1 VRPWETPQP
10 ELSFN
15 DEDSPKGILAAL
27 PIDGVPLQTGPRP
40 GQASS
45 RTGAFGAA
53 HLWRLGWLA
62 TVIFATGAAAFTPG
76 VVGLPIWLALA
87 AGAVPA
93 LAALAVGDRRDERL
107 QSLILVLWATCG
119 AGAAVVTGGV
129 SGAMSAWIL
138 APVAAAS
145 TLSSPR
151 RLAEGASLALIG
163 GAVAALTQLSGL
175 APPSPTGPLAFI
187 LGFLSVATVGVGLAS
202 GLILTHRWAGERD
215 SRNVG
220 ELNTLQTLVDGA
232 PQLLLVIAADG
243 RIKSVRG
250 AAPRGVAT
258 SSLVN
263 EGLASVSAA
272 GDRQKVSAAL
282 AAALDTG
289 EASVGFAPLLDPTR
303 TVCLDV
309 RQVSPDLLV
318 GVMRDAT
325 IERARENALQ
335 QARAEAEGLA
345 AGRARF
351 LANMSHELRTP
362 LNAIMG
368 FSDIMRARMF
378 GPLTDRYGEYAE
390 LIHESGRHLLD
401 LINDVLDM
409 SKIEAERFEL
419 QRGEF
424 DAREAVTAAMR
435 LLRVQADAAGVQLR
449 GVLPPNELEVDADR
463 RALKQIVLNL
473 VSNALKFTPRGGQVT
488 VTADGH
494 DGEFELV
501 VADTGVGISP
511 EDLERLGRPYEQAG
525 GVDQRARGT
534 GLGLSLVRAFAKL
547 HGGEMNIES
556 RMGAG
561 TSVSVRMPVL
571 LKASR
576 PAMEA
581 PLMEPLPEVDRDE
594 ELGPNVVKFAPP
606 R

>member
-1 VRPWETPQP
+1 
-10 ELSFN
+10 LAN
-15 DEDSPKGILAAL
+15 DGAS
-27 PIDGVPLQTGPRP
+27 LQTGSRP
-40 GQASS
+40 AQAQLSGTSS
-45 RTGAFGAA
+45 TGGFGAA
-53 HLWRLGWLA
+53 HLWRLGWLT

-76 VVGLPIWLALA
+76 VVGLPVWLALA
-87 AGAVPA
+87 AGALPA
-93 LAALAVGDRRDERL
+93 LAGLAVGERRDERL

-145 TLSSPR
+145 ILSSPR

-175 APPSPTGPLAFI
+175 APAAPTGPLAFV

-202 GLILTHRWAGERD
+202 GLILTHRRAGEQGNRQA
-215 SRNVG
+215 G
-220 ELNTLQTLVDGA
+220 ELNILQTLVDGA
-232 PQLLLVIAADG
+232 PQLLLVVASDG
-243 RIKSVRG
+243 RVRTVRG

-258 SSLVN
+258 AN
-263 EGLASVSAA
+263 LAGEDLACAAMA
-272 GDRQKVSAAL
+272 GDRQKLSAAL
-282 AAALDTG
+282 ATALDAG
-289 EASVGFAPLLDPTR
+289 EASIAFAPLLDPTR
-303 TVCLDV
+303 TVRLDL

-325 IERARENALQ
+325 LDKARETALR

-390 LIHESGRHLLD
+390 LIHESGGHLLD

-449 GVLPPNELEVDADR
+449 GVLPPDELEVDADR

-473 VSNALKFTPRGGQVT
+473 LSNALKFTPRGGQVT
-488 VTADGH
+488 VTADGR
-494 DGEFELV
+494 DGQLELV
-501 VADTGVGISP
+501 VTDTGVGISP

-525 GVDQRARGT
+525 GVDQRAKGT
-534 GLGLSLVRAFAKL
+534 GLGLSLVRAFARL

-556 RMGAG
+556 RLGAG

-571 LKASR
+571 LTPPR
-576 PAMEA
+576 PAMEP
-581 PLMEPLPEVDRDE
+581 PLLEPALEPPEE
-594 ELGPNVVKFAPP
+594 PELGPNVVKFAPP

>member
-1 VRPWETPQP
+1 M
-10 ELSFN
+10 
-15 DEDSPKGILAAL
+15 A
-27 PIDGVPLQTGPRP
+27 IDGAQTPNGRPLSATG
-40 GQASS
+40 G
-45 RTGAFGAA
+45 FGAA
-53 HLWRLGWLA
+53 YLWRLGWLA
-62 TVIFATGAAAFTPG
+62 AVFLAAGAAAFTDATSLY
-76 VVGLPIWLALA
+76 VWLALA
-87 AGAVPA
+87 AGGVPA
-93 LAALAVGDRRDERL
+93 LAALAVGERRDERL

-119 AGAAVVTGGV
+119 AGAAIVTGGV

-175 APPSPTGPLAFI
+175 APAAPEGPLAFI

-202 GLILTHRWAGERD
+202 GLILTHRVARERD
-215 SRNVG
+215 SRHLG

-232 PQLLLVIAADG
+232 PQLLLVVNSIG
-243 RIKSVRG
+243 RIKTLRG
-250 AAPRGVAT
+250 VAPRGVG
-258 SSLVN
+258 SVNLVN
-263 EGLASVSAA
+263 EGLVTVATA

-282 AAALDTG
+282 AAALEAG
-289 EASVGFAPLLDPTR
+289 EASVSFAPLLDPAR
-303 TVCLDV
+303 TVSLEL
-309 RQVSPDLLV
+309 RLVSPALLV

-325 IERARENALQ
+325 VERARETALQ
-335 QARAEAEGLA
+335 QARAEAESLA

-419 QRGEF
+419 TRGEF

-435 LLRVQADAAGVQLR
+435 LMRVQADAAGVQLR
-449 GVLPPNELEVDADR
+449 GVLPPGELEVDADR

-525 GVDQRARGT
+525 GVDQRAMGT

-547 HGGEMNIES
+547 HGGEMHVES

-571 LKASR
+571 LHASR
-576 PAMEA
+576 PMPATLEPMAEPEA
-581 PLMEPLPEVDRDE
+581 EP